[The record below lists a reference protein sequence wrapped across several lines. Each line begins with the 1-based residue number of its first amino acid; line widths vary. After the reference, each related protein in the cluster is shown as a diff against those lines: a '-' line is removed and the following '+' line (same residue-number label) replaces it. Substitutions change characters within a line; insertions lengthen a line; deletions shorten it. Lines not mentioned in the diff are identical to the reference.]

1 MDQSKIAILTTVANF
16 NLYKKT
22 SVLFPEQCQKYIID
36 GSNGMHGIDSILYM
50 MSKLKGKDIQ
60 WLIMADEDVIFSNA
74 NLVFDI
80 IEEMKAKNIT
90 VCGVRDGG
98 LVSHRNQNPYLINT
112 FFSILNFKE
121 IESIWS
127 KKEVLKNQFSIENE
141 FQDDLS
147 GLLFSYD
154 KKSLFEPYYCF
165 YLWLRRKGKLFLF
178 LDATMQQD
186 GISNKVFFK
195 NKEIFCH
202 TWYARSYGKNEKHTN
217 RINKILVEKVNNTN
231 ALNNLND
238 IILFKKTTFALEQII
253 LKYYKKVLR
262 KLGK

>member
-112 FFSILNFKE
+112 FFSILNF
-121 IESIWS
+121 
-127 KKEVLKNQFSIENE
+127 
-141 FQDDLS
+141 
-147 GLLFSYD
+147 
-154 KKSLFEPYYCF
+154 
-165 YLWLRRKGKLFLF
+165 
-178 LDATMQQD
+178 
-186 GISNKVFFK
+186 
-195 NKEIFCH
+195 
-202 TWYARSYGKNEKHTN
+202 
-217 RINKILVEKVNNTN
+217 
-231 ALNNLND
+231 
-238 IILFKKTTFALEQII
+238 
-253 LKYYKKVLR
+253 
-262 KLGK
+262 

>member
-1 MDQSKIAILTTVANF
+1 M
-16 NLYKKT
+16 
-22 SVLFPEQCQKYIID
+22 
-36 GSNGMHGIDSILYM
+36 
-50 MSKLKGKDIQ
+50 
-60 WLIMADEDVIFSNA
+60 
-74 NLVFDI
+74 
-80 IEEMKAKNIT
+80 
-90 VCGVRDGG
+90 
-98 LVSHRNQNPYLINT
+98 
-112 FFSILNFKE
+112 
-121 IESIWS
+121 
-127 KKEVLKNQFSIENE
+127 
-141 FQDDLS
+141 
-147 GLLFSYD
+147 
-154 KKSLFEPYYCF
+154 
-165 YLWLRRKGKLFLF
+165 F